1 MASTPYQLMAPA
13 RLRAHPAGASK
24 RQLQFDQL
32 VATPVAALSQQSA
45 AEKKFDSDSAAFLD
59 DHQKIEALVRGI
71 KSKLCGKGDAI
82 DEWRFCGDES
92 NARSLLDSLVEELT
106 SRLTRFN
113 PLFAHAFR
121 LSDATATV
129 MPTPNKLLKELL
141 EYLCG
146 GPALASVREAHRYF
160 PDDGKVILTALVRDV
175 MPDLEDFDKTDFIF
189 TPTVEVPAGV
199 NPKQFIKAFTDAVSN
214 ASTDL
219 GQHSSLDI
227 SREDA
232 VRLFLR
238 RTCPVTYKQV
248 HEDYAIEKVK
258 TQADLTLGISRKG
271 KGKGKGKG
279 KKGKGKSQK
288 TRVTFHPGSKQFM
301 GNCWSCGG
309 RHRQAD
315 CTHMQHLAAH
325 SMRLD
330 PEALAEGAFTDVLT
344 ARFQAAYEHSEE
356 AFQAVCWEHGTPDIC
371 DSSES
376 VCTYPDDGSMSFAAY
391 LTQGDEDSHAPAWAP
406 QEWTDSEWDAWE
418 TDSYTQEQHEEWDR
432 LQRKASA
439 KFQAFCFAGEEADY
453 NEQDLQEPY
462 SSLSLGRVHFYGFG
476 VGGVDRDT
484 THTPPVVAR
493 MDSAPAVAPLDSSSF
508 YRADPSI
515 ACSPCDPQPASI
527 RSRLDAGVMLCG
539 AAQTLDHAAAVSGD
553 TPDDAEHGDTCLHP
567 VSALFAHE
575 ASLEPSSGLFADMVL
590 AGDLRF
596 QSMTEQHR
604 SEKRE
609 EGGAWGPR
617 SWSSQLESVTGPEPS
632 PPVELRLSLPSRVKV
647 ATPPGLTDR
656 EQDHWDRLWCEDHT
670 QPTRWHDTL
679 PASAATTP
687 RVPRVPPPVMPFPPG
702 PGPCFVPAGAG
713 LYATAT
719 DPPASGH
726 GVPAG
731 SVVEASDET
740 DDPEPRGSGEGQ
752 HYDPP
757 PSVTSP
763 TLRRGVGRGG
773 VPFYRHALVS
783 TLVVLGFLG
792 CAMADVDLLQGQEDA
807 SDRLRLLSPGGPRG
821 GAQGTGTGILY
832 DWGSDGGTWA
842 GNNGNSGSCDWEW
855 SDSGTGHSSS
865 GSGTGDSHS
874 DHGQFPSSG
883 MPPDAASQIQL
894 FRSTITDNEDR
905 RRRSRHLTAL
915 ALATFLAIIIQCL
928 FLFFM
933 DFQSISGDS
942 TVDRGVGG
950 VSPLAWQQTGS
961 VLETTSHLA
970 HLMITVGGAVVHMS
984 WWLGF
989 TWTAHGTPPPGLV
1002 FTCSPVISAYTLSR
1016 DGDGIVVDSGA
1027 TGNITGTRSRISA
1040 LDTSATIGFSTV
1052 MTGPVSRTDG
1062 TCTLHLYGRE
1072 ILSGEIDEYTIP
1084 GCHFKEGARTLLS
1097 TRVMLRHGFSSPD
1110 FITMTYTHLDSGR
1123 TYRITDN
1130 QVDYLWDEPQRPHSH
1145 HFGSAAVRTRTGDS
1159 SDWQWS
1165 NSEYTKWATTHGSP
1179 TATAKLGTPAF
1190 DVSMYGDSL
1199 PVGEGNNH
1207 PALEHWSI
1215 SDDCHTKQWTGQFFY
1230 GNIPFSI
1237 SMIDRMLTKGNHDFL
1252 LDPHNTTYFW
1262 IVPYMPQHQIWH
1274 KTCTMEVLHIYP
1286 KGSKRIFSF
1295 SRKHTYASSH
1305 PLTPA
1310 GSDGGPDRV
1319 FIDGTPFE
1327 ICILFRNR
1335 NTPVRVS
1342 PFVEFHAVMGH
1353 GSTASLL
1360 KLYDLPGIQLGRPLL
1375 SRRAI
1380 AAMPTCSQF
1389 CAVCCTSKLKQKPC
1403 GHHDQLRSVAIQ
1415 PGQKWA
1421 ADLTGPI
1428 TPAGYNGHLYRCQF
1442 IDYVSRFI
1450 FVYTFVQKSEYYTCL
1465 VHFYGSLHAMGYAP
1479 QSITLRTDCA
1489 PEMGDPQCVAFYQK
1503 HRILHQ
1509 KSSPTIHTDNP
1520 HAENAIG
1527 KISDMA
1533 KALLLAAG
1541 MPEDYWPL
1549 AATHAGFIW
1558 NISTH
1563 KNISTTPFH
1572 QIRGYHYGYAKLKAF
1587 GQNCYVIMSQ
1597 QQRNSRQPGMSRKS
1611 QRAAWLGRLVG
1622 VSVSSLAYKILDTET
1637 NMIHYVGKP
1646 HWIHNHQDMGEILGS
1661 FPDPHQAEREFD
1673 ASYDRPQPFS
1683 DSFDTAGSRVHGIG
1697 SFFDGEESH
1706 ACVQLIQA
1714 DGTVTW
1720 TMAVRYV
1727 LQTSDG
1733 RHYRDLLHYLD
1744 CYRKLN
1750 GINEHY
1756 PIWTIVKARQTI
1768 RAPIYS
1774 AILISTHRGNR
1785 RPYGVILEPCT
1796 DEPAGWHIDLPA
1808 NLIIF
1813 PSTHSA
1819 AYLPFSDTLSSDLR
1833 AEYMFGSFSSMEQ
1846 FLSDAPTSTI
1856 THMLEVSAPEIKLP
1870 HGVRQALSS
1879 PQSEDWLKAMDQEVG
1894 DMVNQEKLK
1903 LGTPP
1908 ANAQYLTTLFVLSM
1922 PFKPDP
1928 TGAGKPY
1935 QIFKARMAGDGSRT
1949 TGYLPWETSSATP
1962 EISAFRL
1969 LFIFAALFQ
1978 LVVSHLDVSQAFM
1991 HAKLEFP
1998 VWIQFPSGYTF
2009 KGYSYALLSYALSIA
2024 ENIPLS
2030 QKIKHVLVRFHMLRD
2045 FIRLGW
2051 IICWRVPSEKNLADP
2066 YTKPV
2071 PPAKNTVPYFNMLFD
2086 SYMDMQKAV
2095 IQAARSFGFST
2106 WRPTQ
2111 KAAA

>member
-1 MASTPYQLMAPA
+1 M
-13 RLRAHPAGASK
+13 
-24 RQLQFDQL
+24 
-32 VATPVAALSQQSA
+32 
-45 AEKKFDSDSAAFLD
+45 
-59 DHQKIEALVRGI
+59 
-71 KSKLCGKGDAI
+71 
-82 DEWRFCGDES
+82 
-92 NARSLLDSLVEELT
+92 LVE
-106 SRLTRFN
+106 
-113 PLFAHAFR
+113 
-121 LSDATATV
+121 
-129 MPTPNKLLKELL
+129 
-141 EYLCG
+141 
-146 GPALASVREAHRYF
+146 
-160 PDDGKVILTALVRDV
+160 
-175 MPDLEDFDKTDFIF
+175 
-189 TPTVEVPAGV
+189 
-199 NPKQFIKAFTDAVSN
+199 
-214 ASTDL
+214 
-219 GQHSSLDI
+219 
-227 SREDA
+227 
-232 VRLFLR
+232 
-238 RTCPVTYKQV
+238 
-248 HEDYAIEKVK
+248 
-258 TQADLTLGISRKG
+258 
-271 KGKGKGKG
+271 
-279 KKGKGKSQK
+279 
-288 TRVTFHPGSKQFM
+288 
-301 GNCWSCGG
+301 
-309 RHRQAD
+309 
-315 CTHMQHLAAH
+315 
-325 SMRLD
+325 
-330 PEALAEGAFTDVLT
+330 
-344 ARFQAAYEHSEE
+344 
-356 AFQAVCWEHGTPDIC
+356 
-371 DSSES
+371 
-376 VCTYPDDGSMSFAAY
+376 
-391 LTQGDEDSHAPAWAP
+391 
-406 QEWTDSEWDAWE
+406 
-418 TDSYTQEQHEEWDR
+418 
-432 LQRKASA
+432 
-439 KFQAFCFAGEEADY
+439 
-453 NEQDLQEPY
+453 
-462 SSLSLGRVHFYGFG
+462 
-476 VGGVDRDT
+476 
-484 THTPPVVAR
+484 
-493 MDSAPAVAPLDSSSF
+493 
-508 YRADPSI
+508 
-515 ACSPCDPQPASI
+515 
-527 RSRLDAGVMLCG
+527 
-539 AAQTLDHAAAVSGD
+539 
-553 TPDDAEHGDTCLHP
+553 
-567 VSALFAHE
+567 
-575 ASLEPSSGLFADMVL
+575 
-590 AGDLRF
+590 
-596 QSMTEQHR
+596 
-604 SEKRE
+604 
-609 EGGAWGPR
+609 
-617 SWSSQLESVTGPEPS
+617 
-632 PPVELRLSLPSRVKV
+632 
-647 ATPPGLTDR
+647 
-656 EQDHWDRLWCEDHT
+656 
-670 QPTRWHDTL
+670 
-679 PASAATTP
+679 
-687 RVPRVPPPVMPFPPG
+687 
-702 PGPCFVPAGAG
+702 
-713 LYATAT
+713 
-719 DPPASGH
+719 
-726 GVPAG
+726 
-731 SVVEASDET
+731 
-740 DDPEPRGSGEGQ
+740 
-752 HYDPP
+752 
-757 PSVTSP
+757 
-763 TLRRGVGRGG
+763 
-773 VPFYRHALVS
+773 
-783 TLVVLGFLG
+783 
-792 CAMADVDLLQGQEDA
+792 QEDA
-807 SDRLRLLSPGGPRG
+807 LDRLRLLSPGGPRG
-821 GAQGTGTGILY
+821 GAQGTGTGIL
-832 DWGSDGGTWA
+832 SDGGFDGGTGD
-842 GNNGNSGSCDWEW
+842 GNTGYSGSCDWDW
-855 SDSGTGHSSS
+855 SDLGAGHSSS
-865 GSGTGDSHS
+865 SGPGSEDSHS
-874 DHGQFPSSG
+874 DHSQFTSFG

-894 FRSTITDNEDR
+894 FRAAITTDSEDR
-905 RRRSRHLTAL
+905 RRRTRHLTAL
-915 ALATFLAIIIQCL
+915 ALATILAIIIQCL
-928 FLFFM
+928 FLFFL
-933 DFQSISGDS
+933 DFQSLSGDGAL
-942 TVDRGVGG
+942 DRGFGG
-950 VSPLAWQQTGS
+950 VSSAALHETGS
-961 VLETTSHLA
+961 VFQTTSHLA
-970 HLMITVGGAVVHMS
+970 EIMITVGGTLVHMS

-989 TWTAHGTPPPGLV
+989 TWTAHDTPPPGLV
-1002 FTCSPVISAYTLSR
+1002 FTSSPVVSAYALSR
-1016 DGDGIVVDSGA
+1016 DGDGIMVDSGA

-1040 LDTSATIGFSTV
+1040 LDTSSTIGFSTV

-1072 ILSGEIDEYTIP
+1072 ILSGEIDEYSIP

-1110 FITMTYTHLDSGR
+1110 FISMTYTHLDSGR
-1123 TYRITDN
+1123 TYRIMDN
-1130 QVDYLWDEPQRPHSH
+1130 QVDYLWDEPQSPHTH

-1179 TATAKLGTPAF
+1179 KATAKLGTPAF

-1286 KGSKRIFSF
+1286 KGSKKIFSF

-1389 CAVCCTSKLKQKPC
+1389 CAVCCTCKLKQKPC
-1403 GHHDQLRSVAIQ
+1403 GHHDQLRSVTIQ

-1421 ADLTGPI
+1421 ADMTGPI

-1509 KSSPTIHTDNP
+1509 KSSPTVHTDNP

-1558 NISTH
+1558 NLSTH

-1597 QQRNSRQPGMSRKS
+1597 QQRNSRQPGIMSRKS
-1611 QRAAWLGRLVG
+1611 QRAAWSGRLVG

-1637 NMIHYVGKP
+1637 NMIQYVGKP

-1673 ASYDRPQPFS
+1673 ASYDRPQTFS
-1683 DSFDTAGSRVHGIG
+1683 DSFDTAGSRIHGIG

-1706 ACVQLIQA
+1706 ACVQLIQTN
-1714 DGTVTW
+1714 GTVTW

-1727 LQTSDG
+1727 SQTSDG
-1733 RHYRDLLHYLD
+1733 QHCRDLLHYLD

-1756 PIWTIVKARQTI
+1756 PIWTIVKARQSI
-1768 RAPIYS
+1768 RASIYS
-1774 AILISTHRGNR
+1774 ALLISTHSGNR
-1785 RPYGVILEPCT
+1785 RPYSVILEPCP

-1819 AYLPFSDTLSSDLR
+1819 AYLPFSDSLSSDLR
-1833 AEYMFGSFSSMEQ
+1833 AEYMFGSSSSMEQ
-1846 FLSDAPTSTI
+1846 FLTDAPTSTI
-1856 THMLEVSAPEIKLP
+1856 IHMVEVSAPEIKLP
-1870 HGVRQALSS
+1870 HGVKQALSS
-1879 PQSEDWLKAMDQEVG
+1879 PQSDDWLKAMDQEVG

-1908 ANAQYLTTLFVLSM
+1908 ADAQYLTTLFVLSM

-1935 QIFKARMAGDGSRT
+1935 QIFEARMAGD
-1949 TGYLPWETSSATP
+1949 GYLPWETSSATP

-2009 KGYSYALLSYALSIA
+2009 KGYSYALLSYALYGLKIAGASWQRMVKQFMLSFKYMGHSFRQSTHDACIYFIYTPTVKAMCVVYVDDFGMACSTALERAFWTAFRATFKAKHLGPISSILQMTVQHDDQGVYLNQSRQIKDLMTA
-2024 ENIPLS
+2024 NNIPERLFRTPMDSKLVITKPADPDLTLVKPYRSILGSLLWHSRTSRPDIYYAVIYLS
-2030 QKIKHVLVRFHMLRD
+2030 QFVACPSEDSMKALIRIAQYLDCTAHYRMAFYYPDRPARVLTLFVYSDADLARDLENSARSYSGMVIFFCGTLLQVYSDVDHARDKLNGRLSYSGGIVFLNGMVLHWVCARQTDAEMSSTGSEYVVASVVGQRAMSAIHMIVEMFGFIRITQQEPGVSALALSTAFPAADISWMQRAATFFENHAVGHGQMGPASPLHYREAAPVPDSSLYALPHAVPVSFDGAGYEDGPREYHSQRSGMYGTSGPFIPRLELPVAVMIDNQAASSILRNVMLSTKVKHVLIRFHCFR
-2045 FIRLGW
+2045 GW
-2051 IICWRVPSEKNLADP
+2051 VCAGYLVPVYINTLLNLADIF
-2066 YTKPV
+2066 TKPLPGLKDKV
-2071 PPAKNTVPYFNMLFD
+2071 RVIISMIESFMDVIRPRPSGAGD
-2086 SYMDMQKAV
+2086 S
-2095 IQAARSFGFST
+2095 
-2106 WRPTQ
+2106 
-2111 KAAA
+2111 

>member
-32 VATPVAALSQQSA
+32 VPTPVAASSQQSA
-45 AEKKFDSDSAAFLD
+45 AEKKFDSESAAFLD

-82 DEWRFCGDES
+82 DEWSRGPG
-92 NARSLLDSLVEELT
+92 RSE
-106 SRLTRFN
+106 
-113 PLFAHAFR
+113 P
-121 LSDATATV
+121 
-129 MPTPNKLLKELL
+129 
-141 EYLCG
+141 
-146 GPALASVREAHRYF
+146 
-160 PDDGKVILTALVRDV
+160 
-175 MPDLEDFDKTDFIF
+175 
-189 TPTVEVPAGV
+189 
-199 NPKQFIKAFTDAVSN
+199 KAFTDAVNN
-214 ASTDL
+214 AATDL

-258 TQADLTLGISRKG
+258 TQAELTLVSCGLAVQRVYNTLGKAKQLTSAFYNDAGHRHGERGGLDPRGAPDLRPTRPRDVYYPGRSSHPFKGKGKNFRFAAPPLPKGGNWPQGIRR

-279 KKGKGKSQK
+279 KKGKGQKQKS
-288 TRVTFHPGSKQFM
+288 RVTFHPGSKQFY

-330 PEALAEGAFTDVLT
+330 PEALAEGAFTDVLA
-344 ARFQAAYEHSEE
+344 ARYQAAYEHSEE

-376 VCTYPDDGSMSFAAY
+376 VCTYPDDGSLSFAAY
-391 LTQGDEDSHAPAWAP
+391 LTQGDEASHAPAWAP
-406 QEWTDSEWDAWE
+406 QEWADSEWDAWE
-418 TDSYTQEQHEEWDR
+418 LESYTQEQHEEWDR

-439 KFQAFCFAGEEADY
+439 KFQAFCYAGEEAGYD
-453 NEQDLQEPY
+453 EQDLQEPY
-462 SSLSLGRVHFYGFG
+462 SSLSLGRVHFGSFG

-484 THTPPVVAR
+484 TPTPPVDAR
-493 MDSAPAVAPLDSSSF
+493 MDSAVAVTPLDLSSF

-515 ACSPCDPQPASI
+515 TCSPCDPQPASTQ
-527 RSRLDAGVMLCG
+527 SHLDAGVVLDG
-539 AAQTLDHAAAVSGD
+539 TAQTLDPAAPLSGD
-553 TPDDAEHGDTCLHP
+553 TPGDAEHGDTCMHP

-575 ASLEPSSGLFADMVL
+575 TPLEPSSGLFADMVL
-590 AGDLRF
+590 TGDLRF
-596 QSMTEQHR
+596 QSMTEQHL
-604 SEKRE
+604 SETRE
-609 EGGAWGPR
+609 EGRAWGPR
-617 SWSSQLESVTGPEPS
+617 SWSSQLESVAGPEPDPS
-632 PPVELRLSLPSRVKV
+632 VELRRSLPSRVSKV
-647 ATPPGLTDR
+647 VTPPGLTDR
-656 EQDHWDRLWCEDHT
+656 EQDHWDRLC
-670 QPTRWHDTL
+670 
-679 PASAATTP
+679 S
-687 RVPRVPPPVMPFPPG
+687 
-702 PGPCFVPAGAG
+702 GPCSATAGAG
-713 LYATAT
+713 LYATAM
-719 DPPASGH
+719 DLPASGH
-726 GVPAG
+726 GVSAG
-731 SVVEASDET
+731 SVVGASDEP
-740 DDPEPRGSGEGQ
+740 DSPEPRGSGGGQ
-752 HYDPP
+752 YYDPP
-757 PSVTSP
+757 PPVTGP
-763 TLRRGVGRGG
+763 VLRRGVGRGG

-792 CAMADVDLLQGQEDA
+792 CAMADVSMLEGQEDA

-832 DWGSDGGTWA
+832 DWGSNGGTWA
-842 GNNGNSGSCDWEW
+842 GNNGNSGYCDWEW
-855 SDSGTGHSSS
+855 SDSGAGHSSS
-865 GSGTGDSHS
+865 GPGPGDPHS
-874 DHGQFPSSG
+874 DHGQFTSSG

-894 FRSTITDNEDR
+894 FRSTMTADSEGR
-905 RRRSRHLTAL
+905 RRRSRHLITAL
-915 ALATFLAIIIQCL
+915 TLATILAVIIQCL

-933 DFQSISGDS
+933 DFQSISGGS

-950 VSPLAWQQTGS
+950 VGSVACHQTGS

-970 HLMITVGGAVVHMS
+970 DLMITVGGAVVHMS

-1002 FTCSPVISAYTLSR
+1002 FTYSPVVSAYALSR

-1027 TGNITGTRSRISA
+1027 TPGNITGTRSRISA
-1040 LDTSATIGFSTV
+1040 LDTSSTIAWF
-1052 MTGPVSRTDG
+1052 
-1062 TCTLHLYGRE
+1062 LHG
-1072 ILSGEIDEYTIP
+1072 D
-1084 GCHFKEGARTLLS
+1084 
-1097 TRVMLRHGFSSPD
+1097 D
-1110 FITMTYTHLDSGR
+1110 R

-1130 QVDYLWDEPQRPHSH
+1130 QVDYLWDEPQHPRTH

-1403 GHHDQLRSVAIQ
+1403 GHHDQLRSMAIQ

-1421 ADLTGPI
+1421 ADMTGPI

-1503 HRILHQ
+1503 RRILHQ
-1509 KSSPTIHTDNP
+1509 KSSPTVHTDNP

-1558 NISTH
+1558 NLSTH

-1611 QRAAWLGRLVG
+1611 QRAAWSGRLVG
-1622 VSVSSLAYKILDTET
+1622 VSVSSLAFKILDTET
-1637 NMIHYVGKP
+1637 NMVHYVGKP

-1683 DSFDTAGSRVHGIG
+1683 DSVDTAGSRIHGIG

-1706 ACVQLIQA
+1706 ACVQLIQT

-1727 LQTSDG
+1727 SQTSDG
-1733 RHYRDLLHYLD
+1733 QHYRDLLHYLD

-1774 AILISTHRGNR
+1774 ALLISTHRGNR
-1785 RPYGVILEPCT
+1785 RPYGVILEPCP

-1833 AEYMFGSFSSMEQ
+1833 AEYMFGSFSSMEK

-1870 HGVRQALSS
+1870 HGVKQALSS
-1879 PQSEDWLKAMDQEVG
+1879 PQSEDWLKAMD
-1894 DMVNQEKLK
+1894 
-1903 LGTPP
+1903 
-1908 ANAQYLTTLFVLSM
+1908 
-1922 PFKPDP
+1922 
-1928 TGAGKPY
+1928 
-1935 QIFKARMAGDGSRT
+1935 
-1949 TGYLPWETSSATP
+1949 
-1962 EISAFRL
+1962 
-1969 LFIFAALFQ
+1969 
-1978 LVVSHLDVSQAFM
+1978 
-1991 HAKLEFP
+1991 
-1998 VWIQFPSGYTF
+1998 
-2009 KGYSYALLSYALSIA
+2009 
-2024 ENIPLS
+2024 
-2030 QKIKHVLVRFHMLRD
+2030 
-2045 FIRLGW
+2045 
-2051 IICWRVPSEKNLADP
+2051 
-2066 YTKPV
+2066 
-2071 PPAKNTVPYFNMLFD
+2071 
-2086 SYMDMQKAV
+2086 
-2095 IQAARSFGFST
+2095 
-2106 WRPTQ
+2106 
-2111 KAAA
+2111 